1 MLFVPCYRFNYVSR
15 FPQKQLCKDSET
27 NEIQSL
33 SSCAHLSVSRVFVAP
48 YLPLDHQVV
57 YRYSP
62 EKVRTLFKNQLDSFH
77 RFFCSKIEHLCA
89 IHVLGVD
96 PRKFLPAGG
105 ILRSGSDYAGGANEA
120 SLKG

>member
-1 MLFVPCYRFNYVSR
+1 MHSR
-15 FPQKQLCKDSET
+15 KHGYERTRKRTKSKGSARKP
-27 NEIQSL
+27 IVI
-33 SSCAHLSVSRVFVAP
+33 HPSVSHVLVAP

-57 YRYSP
+57 NRYSP
-62 EKVRTLFKNQLDSFH
+62 EKVRTLFKNQLDAFH
-77 RFFCSKIEHLCA
+77 RVSCGKIEHLCT

-96 PRKFLPAGG
+96 LCKFLPAGG